1 MLQSVITT
9 NSMVKSLNNKIKPG
23 PGNRPTTIR
32 RSKMSR
38 NTKVTFKPGANSA
51 LSTQTSGIYPYGF
64 PFTLNPTMGCFFCCK
79 FCYSPISLCK
89 IIKGNRDGFFEE
101 VTVRLGVPAQ
111 LDKELTKYSVLP
123 QHLKRVQINEHSE
136 YYLPQLFS
144 EMKIQNQPDTLLDIL
159 NIFQKHWD
167 NDNKWMLHILTKSQ
181 LILNHLD
188 KLKDMK
194 EMVQVEISF
203 STEDENKLR
212 SLEIYTPTIQK
223 RLDTIEKLSSEG
235 IFVRVMAMPFYGN
248 SNDLDNLKQMTFASG
263 AAAIKNKGLN
273 YYNWQNVLQLSE
285 PDLINGKLIQSGSRK
300 DTPINVA
307 LNIKSGEPYL
317 ISGNT
322 QPVQA
327 LMPNQKG
334 WNALSKLNQRLSP
347 VQLDMIDCGYS
358 QLNQINWGYIK

>member
-1 MLQSVITT
+1 
-9 NSMVKSLNNKIKPG
+9 
-23 PGNRPTTIR
+23 
-32 RSKMSR
+32 MSR
-38 NTKVTFKPGANSA
+38 NTKVTFKSGASSA

-123 QHLKRVQINEHSE
+123 QHLKRVQINEHSD

-144 EMKIQNQPDTLLDIL
+144 EMKMQNQPDTLLDIL
-159 NIFQKHWD
+159 NIFQRHW
-167 NDNKWMLHILTKSQ
+167 NNGNRWMLHILTKSH

-194 EMVQVEISF
+194 HMVQVEISF
-203 STEDENKLR
+203 STPYEDKLR
-212 SLEIYTPTIQK
+212 NLELYTPSIKK
-223 RLDTIEKLSSEG
+223 RLETIEKLSSEG
-235 IFVRVMAMPFYGN
+235 IFIRVMAMPFYGN
-248 SNDLDNLKQMTFASG
+248 SNDLNNLKQMTFARG
-263 AAAIKNKGLN
+263 AVAIKNKALN
-273 YYNWQNVLQLSE
+273 YYNWQNVVQISE
-285 PDLINGKLIQSGSRK
+285 ADLLNGKLLRTSNMHN
-300 DTPINVA
+300 TPINAA

-322 QPVQA
+322 QAVQI
-327 LMPNQKG
+327 LMPNDKG
-334 WNALSKLNQRLSP
+334 WSALSKLNQRLSV
-347 VQLDMIDCGYS
+347 VQLNMIDCGYAG
-358 QLNQINWGYIK
+358 LNTIDWGYIK

>member
-1 MLQSVITT
+1 
-9 NSMVKSLNNKIKPG
+9 
-23 PGNRPTTIR
+23 
-32 RSKMSR
+32 MSR
-38 NTKVTFKPGANSA
+38 NTKVTFRPGASSA
-51 LSTQTSGIYPYGF
+51 LSVQTSGIYPYGF

-89 IIKGNRDGFFEE
+89 LISGNRAGFFEE

-123 QHLKRVQINEHSE
+123 QHLKRVQINEHSD

-144 EMKIQNQPDTLLDIL
+144 EIRKQKQKPDIL
-159 NIFQKHWD
+159 LEILEIFQKHW
-167 NDNKWMLHILTKSQ
+167 NNGNKWMLHILTKSH
-181 LILNHLD
+181 LILKHLD
-188 KLKDMK
+188 KLKQMK

-212 SLEIYTPTIQK
+212 SLEIYTPTIKK
-223 RLDTIEKLSSEG
+223 RLDTIEKLSKEG

-248 SNDLDNLKQMTFASG
+248 SNDLNNLKQMTFASG
-263 AAAIKNKGLN
+263 AVAIKNKGLN
-273 YYNWQNVLQLSE
+273 YYNWQNVEQLSE
-285 PDLINGKLIQSGSRK
+285 ADLINGKLIQSGSRK
-300 DTPINVA
+300 DTVINAA

-317 ISGNT
+317 KSGNT
-322 QPVQA
+322 QSVQA

-347 VQLDMIDCGYS
+347 VQFNMIDCGYS
-358 QLNQINWGYIK
+358 QLNQINWGYIN